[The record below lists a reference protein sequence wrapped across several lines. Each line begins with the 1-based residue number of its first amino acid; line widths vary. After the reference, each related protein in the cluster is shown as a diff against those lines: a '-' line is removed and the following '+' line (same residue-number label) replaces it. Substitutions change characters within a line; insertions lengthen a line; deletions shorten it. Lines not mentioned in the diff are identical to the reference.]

1 MIYSNEKI
9 YDLFAGLSNK
19 IEDLSTLTVILG
31 AIAFAEIIAIVLIGR
46 ETEKLTKRI
55 EQLECKK
62 SSEEQG

>member
-1 MIYSNEKI
+1 MIDSNEKI
-9 YDLFAGLSNK
+9 YDLFADLSNK

-31 AIAFAEIIAIVLIGR
+31 AIAIAEIIAIVLIGR

>member
-9 YDLFAGLSNK
+9 YDLFADLSNK

-31 AIAFAEIIAIVLIGR
+31 AIAIAEIIAIVLIGR